1 METPKI
7 LPAGAGEKTQYLAHE
22 FNDNTIRFLLH
33 YPSVVEAGTLYAA
46 TAALAA
52 SVEVLHASF
61 VVGSL
66 SAHWHVNRDWMGDD
80 CFTLVEP
87 ADGDLW
93 AAAHAAA
100 VRPIA
105 TDGKVQLHCTL
116 VRGAAESI
124 VVLTISHLC
133 VDGGDG
139 KYLLNK
145 LVEAYELLRTTGS
158 VRALEVKNG
167 SRAAEQMYETVDLK
181 DFPQL
186 LKNPISSVKTTFP
199 YPNEEPGEPR
209 FLVQGVDRATMAA
222 ARRRGKAEAGATAN
236 DLLLA
241 ACCRAYAALPG
252 VDAAAPMSMMSMM
265 DLRRHCQE
273 GESEGLSNLS
283 GSLPTTL
290 ENGVG
295 SFEEVLA
302 ALTAQTAAAK
312 ANPLA
317 GLEGLPLVHSA
328 THTTPMRL
336 LMLISNKV
344 YGSMSIGLTN
354 LGNIPCAPLA
364 LGGVAPD
371 AGQFGGPLK
380 RKPAMQVSAASF
392 DGEASLVVANYAT
405 EEDAALLAQMLRTIE
420 AELRAYAAGGTN

>member
-1 METPKI
+1 MEFAKT

-33 YPSVVEAGTLYAA
+33 YPARLEAGTLYAA
-46 TAALAA
+46 AAALAA
-52 SVEVLHASF
+52 SVDVLHASF
-61 VVGSL
+61 VVGNL
-66 SAHWHVNRDWMGDD
+66 TAHWRVNADWKPDD
-80 CFTLVEP
+80 CFTLLEP

-93 AAAHAAA
+93 AAAYAAA
-100 VRPIA
+100 VQPIA

-116 VRGAAESI
+116 VRGEEASI
-124 VVLTISHLC
+124 VVLRISHLC

-145 LVEAYELLRTTGS
+145 LSEAYELLRTTGS
-158 VRALEVKNG
+158 LAALEVKNG
-167 SRAAEQMYETVDLK
+167 NRATEQMYETLEWK

-186 LKNPISSVKTTFP
+186 LKNPISSVKTAFP

-209 FLVQGVDRATMAA
+209 FLVQTVDRETVAA
-222 ARRRGKAEAGATAN
+222 ARRRGKDEAGATVN

-295 SFEEVLA
+295 SFAEVLA
-302 ALTAQTAAAK
+302 VLTDQTAAAK

-317 GLEGLPLVHSA
+317 GLEGLPLVHGA
-328 THTTPMRL
+328 THTTPMGL
-336 LMLISNKV
+336 LMMVSNRV

-364 LGGVAPD
+364 MGGVAPD
-371 AGQFGGPLK
+371 AGRFGGPLK

-392 DGEASLVVANYAT
+392 DGEAALAVANYAT
-405 EEDAALLAQMLRTIE
+405 EEDAALLQQMLDNIA
-420 AELRAYAAGGTN
+420 AELRAYAAGV

>member
-33 YPSVVEAGTLYAA
+33 YPAAVEAGALYAA

-52 SVEVLHASF
+52 SVDVLHASF
-61 VVGSL
+61 VAGNL
-66 SAHWHVNRDWMGDD
+66 SAHWHVNRDWTPDD
-80 CFTLVEP
+80 CFTLEEP

-93 AAAHAAA
+93 SAAHAAA
-100 VRPIA
+100 TRPIA

-116 VRGAAESI
+116 VRGAGESV
-124 VVLTISHLC
+124 VVLTVSHLC

-145 LVEAYELLRTTGS
+145 LAEAYEMIRTTGS
-158 VRALEVKNG
+158 VGALQVKNG
-167 SRAAEQMYETVDLK
+167 SRATEQMYETVDLK

-186 LKNPISSVKTTFP
+186 LKNPISSVKTAFP
-199 YPNEEPGEPR
+199 YPNGEPGKPR
-209 FLVQGVDRATMAA
+209 LLVQTVDRGTMDA

-252 VDAAAPMSMMSMM
+252 VDAAAPMSIMSMM
-265 DLRRHCQE
+265 DLRRHCEE

-283 GSLPTTL
+283 GTLPTTL
-290 ENGVG
+290 KNGVG

-302 ALTAQTAAAK
+302 ELTAQTAAAK

-317 GLEGLPLVHSA
+317 GLEGLPLVHGA
-328 THTTPMRL
+328 THTTPMGL
-336 LMLISNKV
+336 LMMVSNKI

-392 DGEASLVVANYAT
+392 DGTAALAVANYAT
-405 EEDAALLAQMLRTIE
+405 EEDAALLARMLQGV
-420 AELRAYAAGGTN
+420 ADELRAYAAGA